1 MYTKKTFITIFS
13 YQKKMFLT
21 RTSFFPK
28 GKRSSRKEN
37 LVRKSKPKKKEVVM
51 RFLAKEDCLPWGRK
65 IPIRKGEFIEEKIRY
80 EGRQTLFGTG

>member
-1 MYTKKTFITIFS
+1 
-13 YQKKMFLT
+13 
-21 RTSFFPK
+21 
-28 GKRSSRKEN
+28 
-37 LVRKSKPKKKEVVM
+37 M